1 MISISFPDGA
11 VREYPKSSSAM
22 DIARSISEG
31 LARKVLASKVNGQV
45 WDADRPIMENASLQL
60 LTWDDTD
67 AKSTFWHSSA
77 HLLAEA
83 VEATFPGVKFWVGPA
98 VDRGFYYDMDL
109 GDQSLSE
116 DQLLG
121 LEKKMNELAKNNSRF
136 VRKEISKDEAVS
148 YFEQKGDEYK
158 LDLLSGLTD
167 GTITFYTQGGFTD
180 LCRGPHIPHTG
191 LIKAIKL
198 TSVAGA
204 YWKGNEKNK
213 QLTRVY
219 GITFPSQ
226 KELDEYLL
234 MLE

>member
-1 MISISFPDGA
+1 
-11 VREYPKSSSAM
+11 
-22 DIARSISEG
+22 
-31 LARKVLASKVNGQV
+31 
-45 WDADRPIMENASLQL
+45 MENASLQL

-167 GTITFYTQGGFTD
+167 GTITFMELVRQ
-180 LCRGPHIPHTG
+180 
-191 LIKAIKL
+191 
-198 TSVAGA
+198 
-204 YWKGNEKNK
+204 
-213 QLTRVY
+213 
-219 GITFPSQ
+219 TF
-226 KELDEYLL
+226 
-234 MLE
+234 